1 MPHQL
6 VHRFC
11 DIDFDKLAAA
21 GIRKVCLDIDNTL
34 LAQTAE
40 ILEPTV
46 VEHLRSARA
55 RGAISEL
62 CIISNVI
69 WSRGKRRARLNRLAY
84 ELDISL
90 VYGASFWTRK
100 PTSAPFKWALK
111 AMNARPEETVMVGD
125 QIFADVL
132 GGNRMGLY
140 TILIEPMSSDHW
152 TTTLIGR
159 RMRESR
165 LLRYYMLRP

>member
-11 DIDFDKLAAA
+11 DIDFDKLADA

-40 ILEPTV
+40 ILEPAV
-46 VEHLRSARA
+46 VQHLRDARA
-55 RGAISEL
+55 RGAISDL

-69 WSRGKRRARLNRLAY
+69 WARGKRRVRLHRLAY

-100 PTSAPFKWALK
+100 PSSAAFEWALASMK
-111 AMNARPEETVMVGD
+111 AKPEETAMVGD
-125 QIFADVL
+125 QVFADVL
-132 GGNRMGLY
+132 GGNRVGLH
-140 TILIEPMSSDHW
+140 TILVEPMASDHW
-152 TTTLIGR
+152 TTTLLGR
-159 RMRESR
+159 RLRESR
-165 LLRYYMLRP
+165 LLRYYTLRP